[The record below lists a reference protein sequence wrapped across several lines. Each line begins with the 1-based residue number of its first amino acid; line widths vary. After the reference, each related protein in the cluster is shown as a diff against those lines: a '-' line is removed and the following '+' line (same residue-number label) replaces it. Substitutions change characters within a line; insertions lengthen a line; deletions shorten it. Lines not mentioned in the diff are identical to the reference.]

1 MMKRALSL
9 VDGRTWDA
17 AEYGDKDET
26 WQARRRRQLAC
37 LGCGGQATFRA
48 GSRRVA
54 FFAARHR
61 QDCLLAAKTW
71 SVFRYLQ

>member
-1 MMKRALSL
+1 MKKALSI
-9 VDGRTWDA
+9 VDGRVWDA
-17 AEYGDKDET
+17 AEYGAKDQT

-37 LGCGGQATFRA
+37 LGCGGRAMFKA
-48 GSRRVA
+48 GSLRAA

-61 QDCLLAAKTW
+61 QDCLLSTKTW

>member
-1 MMKRALSL
+1 MKRALCL
-9 VDGRTWDA
+9 VDGTAWDA
-17 AEYGDKDET
+17 AEFGSKDET
-26 WQARRRRQLAC
+26 WQERRRRQLAC
-37 LGCGGQATFRA
+37 LGCGGRAIFKA

-61 QDCLLAAKTW
+61 QDCPLSTRAW